1 MKIVQNPN
9 RWLQKLSRAAA
20 ALVGLLAGSGNAL
33 SQDGE
38 YSFERTPSGSASDT
52 VDYNRNGFGVSARA
66 GHSAGDTVG
75 RQQSI
80 SLLNLSPYFNVE
92 NELLFGD
99 AQLGMA
105 NRGQLAWSFGGGYR
119 HYFPDLD
126 VVGGVN
132 SYFNADQLT
141 GARLQQWGVGA
152 ELLANTWEARGNFY
166 QPFASD
172 PTLVDQRVDPNSVAF
187 SGSNLTYTR
196 IDSVAEALKGFD
208 AEAGFLLPGAM
219 AEKIDLRMFGGGYHY
234 EGTSVAGFSGWS
246 SRVQADIGR
255 WLEVGLKVTDDKLF
269 DTTVS
274 FNAIVHMGG
283 FSSEEHTKR
292 SAIQRFRE
300 PVRRNTNVLAAITEV
315 ANAGQVATSGG
326 AVLTIA
332 HVNSAATGPGFL
344 GTVNDPFS
352 QMTQGLGAGTDIVFV
367 HAGSNFNA
375 APQNVVGLAVDQQVI
390 GEGLIVP
397 GRNTNSTVTVD
408 LLGTT
413 TQVALPQSPT
423 FAANP
428 AFLRPTLANTAGNTV
443 TMAQGSQFSGFIID
457 SPTGSGIF
465 SNGAGNTIIND
476 VLVQNAGV
484 SGISLLNT
492 TGTTTITNTTLTSS
506 ATASAPL
513 FHVDGGNGV
522 VTFGSTDFGLNGAT
536 NFFGLAALTNTSPQP
551 VVTIEN
557 MTGGR
562 VDMSNSNL
570 TSTGGGGI
578 LIQNNTGGAATIDN
592 ASITN
597 SAGNGITILNSA
609 GTYIFRKTNAALG
622 AITIDNAAQ
631 QAILINNASGQITFS
646 DPLLIT
652 SRNAEGIEISQS
664 SGSAAFAG
672 LTTINGLGAAV
683 GTESAVAVH
692 DQLAGSTVA
701 FRDNLV
707 ISGVAAGRSSLGNG
721 VNLANNA
728 AGSGFIVQGN
738 TSIDGTDLA
747 SIAINNNAGS
757 VQFRGATRITR
768 RAQEGILITNSSSPV
783 LFGATPA
790 AVTTILNDSVPASQ
804 FAAISY
810 TNNTGGISM
819 QSAVIDNAQGGIGGG
834 AGINVQDNTG
844 AVSFGAVD
852 VISFDGVGVF
862 GLNNTSI
869 RIGDG
874 TIVTDAAAA
883 IDIEETGINI
893 NLRSVS
899 SSNSPDYGI
908 RLVET
913 NRTAIGFHTFNVD
926 PTTINPVAGDGGT
939 IISANG
945 NGADD
950 NDSAGVFLSNA
961 GRVRL
966 RAMQIENN
974 EFGIRVRNTEAVAG
988 LGSNLKQNLTLVATT
1003 IVDNDIRGL
1012 DSQDLMGLDIQNSIF
1027 DNNGDDPVTG
1037 RETMLLDYTVR
1048 LDPDTITQFAQ
1059 AIDPFVV
1066 LIQDTDFTSNTTDV
1080 INITQSNGTANGAAI
1095 QTDLFRNT
1103 FTINDTTD
1111 TAADLAA
1118 QGGAQGSFD
1127 NAFMFDWNGPVRA
1140 QIENNKFDMVAA
1152 EQAQAIWYRTRSTTD
1167 QVELSIQNN
1176 VINLNNVT
1184 VNTGAV
1190 DVRLDGP
1197 ARMDTF
1203 EFRVA
1208 NNRLNVGD
1216 GGVLGGLAA
1225 AGGRPTGFRYQ
1236 LAANTGLALINNDV
1250 VITGDG
1256 GTGILIARSAARSSF
1271 QIDGN
1276 RIGLADFGT
1285 VAERGIIFSQVTG
1298 VVQLFGSADNLVV
1311 IQQNLLP
1318 GNGVVEQD
1326 FFMPIGSNSGQI
1338 IVNGNLV
1345 P

>member
-9 RWLQKLSRAAA
+9 RWLQKLARAA

-33 SQDGE
+33 SQDEDYTFG
-38 YSFERTPSGSASDT
+38 RTPSGSASET
-52 VDYNRNGFGVSARA
+52 VDYNRDGFGVAVRA
-66 GHSAGDTVG
+66 GHSAGSTVG

-80 SLLNLSPYFNVE
+80 SLLNLAPYFNVE
-92 NELLFGD
+92 NELLFGE
-99 AQLGMA
+99 AQLGLA
-105 NRGQLAWSFGGGYR
+105 NRGQLAWSLGGGYR

-141 GARLQQWGVGA
+141 GTRLQQWGVGA

-166 QPFASD
+166 QPFASA
-172 PTLVDQRVDPNSVAF
+172 PTLVEQRVDPNSVAF
-187 SGSNLTYTR
+187 SASKLTDTR

-208 AEAGFLLPGAM
+208 AEAGFLLPGEM

-234 EGTSVAGFSGWS
+234 EGTSVQPFSGWS

-269 DTTVS
+269 NTTVS

-283 FSSEEHTKR
+283 FSSQEHTKR
-292 SAIQRFRE
+292 SAIQRFRD
-300 PVRRNTNVLAAITEV
+300 PVRRNTNVLAAITDV
-315 ANAGQVATSGG
+315 ANPGQVATRGG

-332 HVNSAATGPGFL
+332 HVNSNTTGPGFT

-352 QMTQGLGAGTDIVFV
+352 LLTQGLGAGSDIVFV
-367 HAGSNFNA
+367 HAGSVFNA
-375 APQNVVGLAVDQQVI
+375 APQNVVNLAVNQQVI

-408 LLGTT
+408 LLGIT
-413 TQVALPQSPT
+413 TQVALPKSPT
-423 FAANP
+423 FTANP

-465 SNGAGNTIIND
+465 SNGVGNTIIND
-476 VLVQNAGV
+476 VLVRNAGV
-484 SGISLLNT
+484 SGIRLLNT
-492 TGTTTITNTTLTSS
+492 TGTTSIANTTLTSS
-506 ATASAPL
+506 ATASGPL
-513 FHVDGGNGV
+513 FQVDGGNGV
-522 VTFGSTDFGLNGAT
+522 VTFGSTDFGLNGST
-536 NFFGLAALTNTSPQP
+536 NFFGLAALTNTPAQP

-570 TSTGGGGI
+570 TSTGGGI

-597 SAGNGITILNSA
+597 SPGNGIAILNSA

-631 QAILINNASGQITFS
+631 QAIRINNGSGQITFS
-646 DPLLIT
+646 DPLLIS
-652 SRNAEGIEISQS
+652 SRNAEGLDISQS
-664 SGSAAFAG
+664 SGNTTFAG
-672 LTTINGLGAAV
+672 LTTINGLGAGV
-683 GTESAVAVH
+683 GTESAVSVH
-692 DQLAGSTVA
+692 DQLAGSNVT
-701 FRDNLV
+701 FRKNLV
-707 ISGVAAGRSSLGNG
+707 ISGTAAGRSSFGNG
-721 VNLANNA
+721 VNLTNNA
-728 AGSGFIVQGN
+728 AGSGFIVQGS
-738 TSIDGTDLA
+738 TSIGGTDLA

-757 VQFRGATRITR
+757 VQFQGATRITG
-768 RAQEGILITNSSSPV
+768 RAQQGILVTNSSSPV
-783 LFGATPA
+783 LFGSTPA
-790 AVTTILNDSVPASQ
+790 AVTTILNDRVPASQ
-804 FAAISY
+804 FAAISFI
-810 TNNTGGISM
+810 NNTSGISM
-819 QSAVIDNAQGGIGGG
+819 QSAVIDNAQGGGTGG
-834 AGINVQDNTG
+834 AGINVVNNTG

-852 VISFDGVGVF
+852 VISFGGIGVF

-883 IDIEETGINI
+883 VNIENTGVNI
-893 NLRSVS
+893 NLRAVS
-899 SSNSPDYGI
+899 SSNSPNYGI

-913 NRTAIGFHTFNVD
+913 NKTAIGFNTFNVD
-926 PTTINPVAGDGGT
+926 PSTINPVAGDGGT

-945 NGADD
+945 NGVDD

-974 EFGIRVRNTEAVAG
+974 EFGIRVRNTETTAG
-988 LGSNLKQNLTLVATT
+988 IGSNLKQSLTLVGAT

-1012 DSQDLMGLDIQNSIF
+1012 DAKDLMGLDIQNSIF
-1027 DNNGDDPVTG
+1027 DNNGDAPVTG

-1048 LDPDTITQFAQ
+1048 LDPATITQFAQ

-1066 LIQDTDFTSNTTDV
+1066 LIQDTNFVSNTTDV

-1095 QTDLFRNT
+1095 QTDLYRNT
-1103 FTINDTTD
+1103 FTVNDTTD
-1111 TAADLAA
+1111 TTADLVA
-1118 QGGAQGSFD
+1118 QGAAQGSFD

-1140 QIENNKFDMVAA
+1140 HIENNQFDMVAA
-1152 EQAQAIWYRTRSTTD
+1152 EQAQAIVYRTRSTTD

-1197 ARMDTF
+1197 ALMDTF
-1203 EFRVA
+1203 EFRTA

-1216 GGVLGGLAA
+1216 GGVLGGLGT

-1256 GTGILIARSAARSSF
+1256 GTGILIARSAASSSF
-1271 QIDGN
+1271 RIDGN

-1285 VAERGIIFSQVTG
+1285 VNERGLIFGPITG
-1298 VVQLFGSADNLVV
+1298 VVQLFGTTNNLVV

-1318 GNGVVEQD
+1318 GNGVVEQA
-1326 FFMPIGSNSGQI
+1326 FLMPIGSNSGRI

>member
-9 RWLQKLSRAAA
+9 RWLQKLSRAS

-33 SQDGE
+33 AQDENTFG
-38 YSFERTPSGSASDT
+38 RTPSGSASET
-52 VDYNRNGFGVSARA
+52 VDYNRDGFGVSARA
-66 GHSAGDTVG
+66 GHSAGGTVG

-80 SLLNLSPYFNVE
+80 SLLNLAPYFNIE

-105 NRGQLAWSFGGGYR
+105 NRGELAWSFGGGYR

-132 SYFNADQLT
+132 SYFNGDQLT
-141 GARLQQWGVGA
+141 GTRMQQWGVGA

-166 QPFASD
+166 QPFGSD
-172 PTLVDQRVDPNSVAF
+172 PTLVGQRVDPNSVAF
-187 SGSNLTYTR
+187 SGSNLTFTR

-208 AEAGFLLPGAM
+208 AEAGFLLPGEM
-219 AEKIDLRMFGGGYHY
+219 AEKIDLRLFGGGYHY
-234 EGTSVAGFSGWS
+234 EGTSVQGFGGWS

-269 DTTVS
+269 NTTVS

-283 FSSEEHTKR
+283 FSSQEHTKR
-292 SAIQRFRE
+292 SAIQRFRD
-300 PVRRNTNVLAAITEV
+300 PVRRNTNVLAAITDV
-315 ANAGQVATSGG
+315 ANTGQVATRGG
-326 AVLTIA
+326 AALTIA
-332 HVNSAATGPGFL
+332 HVNSSATGPGFT
-344 GTVNDPFS
+344 GTINDPFS

-375 APQNVVGLAVDQQVI
+375 APQNVVNLAANQQVI

-413 TQVALPQSPT
+413 AQVALPKSPT

-428 AFLRPTLANTAGNTV
+428 TFLRPTLANTAGNTV

-465 SNGAGNTIIND
+465 SSGVSNTIIND

-484 SGISLLNT
+484 SGIRLLNT
-492 TGTTTITNTTLTSS
+492 TGSTSITNTTLISS
-506 ATASAPL
+506 ATASGPL

-522 VTFGSTDFGLNGAT
+522 VTFGSTDLGPTGAT
-536 NFFGLAALTNTSPQP
+536 NFFGLAALTNTSAQP

-557 MTGGR
+557 MTGGQ
-562 VDMSNSNL
+562 VNMSNSDL

-592 ASITN
+592 PSITN
-597 SAGNGITILNSA
+597 STGNGIAILDSA
-609 GTYIFRKTNAALG
+609 GTYIFRKTNASLG

-631 QAILINNASGQITFS
+631 QAIRINNASGQITFS
-646 DPLLIT
+646 DPLLIS
-652 SRNAEGIEISQS
+652 SRNAEGIDVSLS
-664 SGSAAFAG
+664 SGSATFAG
-672 LTTINGLGAAV
+672 LTTINGLGAGA
-683 GTESAVAVH
+683 GTESAVSVH
-692 DQLAGSTVA
+692 DQLAGSTVT
-701 FRDNLV
+701 FRRNLV
-707 ISGVAAGRSSLGNG
+707 ISGIVGGRSSLGNG
-721 VNLANNA
+721 VNLTNNA

-738 TSIDGTDLA
+738 TAINGTDLA

-757 VQFRGATRITR
+757 VQFQGATQITG
-768 RAQEGILITNSSSPV
+768 RAQEGILVTNSSSPV
-783 LFGATPA
+783 LFGSTPA
-790 AVTTILNDSVPASQ
+790 AITTILNDFVPASQ

-819 QSAVIDNAQGGIGGG
+819 QSAVIDNAQGGVGGG
-834 AGINVQDNTG
+834 AGINVVGNTG

-852 VISFDGVGVF
+852 VISFDGIGVF

-883 IDIEETGINI
+883 VDIEETGTNI
-893 NLRSVS
+893 NLRAVS
-899 SSNSPDYGI
+899 SSNSPNYGI

-913 NRTAIGFHTFNVD
+913 NKTAIGFHTFTVD
-926 PTTINPVAGDGGT
+926 PTTTNPVAGDGGT

-945 NGADD
+945 NGVDD

-974 EFGIRVRNTEAVAG
+974 EFGIRVRNTETTTG
-988 LGSNLKQNLTLVATT
+988 IGSNLKQSLTLVTT
-1003 IVDNDIRGL
+1003 TVVDNDIRGL
-1012 DSQDLMGLDIQNSIF
+1012 DAQDLMGLDIQNSIF
-1027 DNNGDDPVTG
+1027 DNNGDAPVTG

-1066 LIQDTDFTSNTTDV
+1066 LIQDTDFVSNTTDV
-1080 INITQSNGTANGAAI
+1080 INITQSTGTVGAAI
-1095 QTDLFRNT
+1095 QTDLYRNT
-1103 FTINDTTD
+1103 FTITDTTD
-1111 TAADLAA
+1111 TTADLTA
-1118 QGGAQGSFD
+1118 QGTAQGSFD

-1140 QIENNKFDMVAA
+1140 HIENNQFDMIAG
-1152 EQAQAIWYRTRSTTD
+1152 EQAQAIMYRTRSSTD

-1176 VINLNNVT
+1176 IINLNNVT
-1184 VNTGAV
+1184 LNAGAV
-1190 DVRLDGP
+1190 DVRIDGP
-1197 ARMDTF
+1197 ALMGTF
-1203 EFRVA
+1203 EFRTA
-1208 NNRLNVGD
+1208 NNQLNIGD
-1216 GGVLGGLAA
+1216 GGVLGGLAT
-1225 AGGRPTGFRYQ
+1225 AGGRPTGLRYT
-1236 LAANTGLALINNDV
+1236 LAPETGLALVNNDI

-1256 GTGILIARSAARSSF
+1256 GTGIQIVRCAANSDF
-1271 QIDGN
+1271 LIDGN

-1285 VAERGIIFSQVTG
+1285 ANERGIIFSQVTG
-1298 VVQLFGSADNLVV
+1298 VVSLFGTTNNLVV

-1318 GNGVVEQD
+1318 GNGAVEQA
-1326 FFMPIGSNSGQI
+1326 FFMPAGANAGQI

>member
-20 ALVGLLAGSGNAL
+20 LVGLLAGSGKAL

-38 YSFERTPSGSASDT
+38 YSFGRTPSGSASETIDS
-52 VDYNRNGFGVSARA
+52 NRNGFGVSARA

-80 SLLNLSPYFNVE
+80 SLLNLSPYFNIE

-105 NRGQLAWSFGGGYR
+105 NRGELAWSFGGGYR

-172 PTLVDQRVDPNSVAF
+172 PTLVNQRVDPNSVAF
-187 SGSNLTYTR
+187 TGNTLTYTR

-208 AEAGFLLPGAM
+208 AEAGFLLPG
-219 AEKIDLRMFGGGYHY
+219 EISERIDLRMFGGGYHY
-234 EGTSVAGFSGWS
+234 EGTGVQGFSGWS

-255 WLEVGLKVTDDKLF
+255 WLELGVKLTDDKLF
-269 DTTVS
+269 NTTVS

-300 PVRRNTNVLAAITEV
+300 PVRRNTNVLAAVTDV
-315 ANAGQVATSGG
+315 ANAGQVATRNG
-326 AVLTIA
+326 AILTIA
-332 HVNSAATGPGFL
+332 HVNSNATGPGFL

-413 TQVALPQSPT
+413 TQVALPKSPT

-428 AFLRPTLANTAGNTV
+428 TFLRPTLANTAGNTV

-465 SNGAGNTIIND
+465 SNGVGNTIIND
-476 VLVQNAGV
+476 VLIRNAGV
-484 SGISLLNT
+484 SGISLQNT
-492 TGTTTITNTTLTSS
+492 TDTTTITNTTLISS
-506 ATASAPL
+506 ATATGPL
-513 FHVDGGNGV
+513 FHVNGGDGV
-522 VTFGSTDFGLNGAT
+522 VTFGSTDFGLNGST
-536 NFFGLAALTNTSPQP
+536 NFFGLAALTNTSTQP

-578 LIQNNTGGAATIDN
+578 VIQNNTGGAATIDN

-597 SAGNGITILNSA
+597 SAGNGIAILDSA
-609 GTYIFRKTNAALG
+609 GTYIFRKTNAALA

-631 QAILINNASGQITFS
+631 QAIQINNASGQITFS

-652 SRNAEGIEISQS
+652 NRNAEGIEISQS
-664 SGSAAFAG
+664 SGTTTFAG
-672 LTTINGLGAAV
+672 LTTINGLGAGI
-683 GTESAVAVH
+683 GTEAAVSVH
-692 DQLAGSTVA
+692 DQLAGSTVT
-701 FRDNLV
+701 FRRNLV
-707 ISGVAAGRSSLGNG
+707 ISGIGTGRGSLGNG
-721 VNLANNA
+721 VSLTNNV

-738 TSIDGTDLA
+738 TSINGTDLA

-757 VQFRGATRITR
+757 VQFQGATQIAS

-783 LFGATPA
+783 LFGSTPA
-790 AVTTILNDSVPASQ
+790 GVTTILNDLVPASQ

-819 QSAVIDNAQGGIGGG
+819 QSAVIDNAQGGGTGG
-834 AGINVQDNTG
+834 AGINVVNNTG

-852 VISFDGVGVF
+852 VISFGGIGVF

-883 IDIEETGINI
+883 VDIEETGINI
-893 NLRSVS
+893 NLRTVTST
-899 SSNSPDYGI
+899 NSPDYGI

-913 NRTAIGFHTFNVD
+913 NKTAIGFNTFNVD

-945 NGADD
+945 NGLDD

-974 EFGIRVRNTEAVAG
+974 EFGIRVRNTETVAG
-988 LGSNLKQNLTLVATT
+988 LGANLKQSLTLVTT
-1003 IVDNDIRGL
+1003 TVVDNDIRGL
-1012 DSQDLMGLDIQNSIF
+1012 DAQDLMGLDIQNSIF

-1048 LDPDTITQFAQ
+1048 LDPDTITQFSQ

-1111 TAADLAA
+1111 TAADIVA
-1118 QGGAQGSFD
+1118 QGGAQGRFD

-1140 QIENNKFDMVAA
+1140 HIENNQFDMVAA
-1152 EQAQAIWYRTRSTTD
+1152 EQAQAIAYRTRSTTD

-1190 DVRLDGP
+1190 DVRIDGP
-1197 ARMDTF
+1197 ALMGTF
-1203 EFRVA
+1203 EFRTA
-1208 NNRLNVGD
+1208 NNQLNIGD
-1216 GGVLGGLAA
+1216 GGVLGGLAT
-1225 AGGRPTGFRYQ
+1225 AGGRPTGFRYT
-1236 LAANTGLALINNDV
+1236 LAPDTGLALISNDI

-1256 GTGILIARSAARSSF
+1256 GTGIQIVRCAADSNF
-1271 QIDGN
+1271 LIDGN

-1285 VAERGIIFSQVTG
+1285 VGERGIIFSQVTG
-1298 VVQLFGSADNLVV
+1298 VVQLFGTTDNLVV

-1318 GNGVVEQD
+1318 GNGVVEQA
-1326 FFMPIGSNSGQI
+1326 FFMPVGSNNGQI